1 MIETRV
7 EDCENKEFMSW
18 ELEPKASVNK
28 TFEFAQTTWALIFR
42 AQHKNRDEWFS
53 LLLKNTARKKKQG
66 NQSVVYIDINSYV
79 LFVIVRSFGSSGV
92 PLILSQYT

>member
-53 LLLKNTARKKKQG
+53 LLLKNTARKKNKEI
-66 NQSVVYIDINSYV
+66 SL
-79 LFVIVRSFGSSGV
+79 LFIS
-92 PLILSQYT
+92 I

>member
-28 TFEFAQTTWALIFR
+28 TFEFAQTT
-42 AQHKNRDEWFS
+42 
-53 LLLKNTARKKKQG
+53 
-66 NQSVVYIDINSYV
+66 
-79 LFVIVRSFGSSGV
+79 
-92 PLILSQYT
+92 